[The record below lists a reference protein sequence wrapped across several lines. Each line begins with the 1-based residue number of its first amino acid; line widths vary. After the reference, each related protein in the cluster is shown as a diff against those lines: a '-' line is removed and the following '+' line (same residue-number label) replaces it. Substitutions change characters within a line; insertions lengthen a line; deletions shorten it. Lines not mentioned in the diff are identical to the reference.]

1 MDTLLVIRQ
10 NYSNFTPVEK
20 KIADYIFEVEEQIL
34 GKSAQEEIG
43 RASCRERV

>member
-34 GKSAQEEIG
+34 GKSAQEVAKIW
-43 RASCRERV
+43 RPRPQR